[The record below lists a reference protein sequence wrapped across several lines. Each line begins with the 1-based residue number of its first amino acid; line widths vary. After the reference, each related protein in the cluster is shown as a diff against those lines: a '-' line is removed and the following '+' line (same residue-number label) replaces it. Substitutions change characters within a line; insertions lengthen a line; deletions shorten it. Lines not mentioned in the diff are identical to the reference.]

1 MGILQVPIFKYNEWC
16 RTTAANL
23 APRGTT
29 ALHTEAPR
37 ILLLYACVVPIA
49 SSHDGTKQTRYTG
62 HIPGLLHVFLLSNCT
77 IIGLECFLFR
87 EWDN

>member
-37 ILLLYACVVPIA
+37 ILLLYACVVPLA

-62 HIPGLLHVFLLSNCT
+62 VHWFPSVGWQVSSYSVL
-77 IIGLECFLFR
+77 
-87 EWDN
+87 